1 MEISATKRTIKGS
14 KVKQL
19 RNQGLIPGS
28 IFSTKSSRAKAESTD
43 ISIEQISFL
52 KLYKE
57 AGESTLIKVKIESDK
72 TRECLISEVQFHP
85 VTLNIRSVN
94 FYEVDLTEKITA
106 NIPVEIIGE
115 ELNPIIKSGD
125 AILLSVLSE
134 IEVECLPRD
143 LPQHFEVDVSKLRE
157 VGDMISI
164 ADAIHVDESKVTILT
179 DKTEIL
185 VKLDHAQQQEEVV
198 EEAKSV
204 DDVEVLD
211 KGKKEDDEE
220 EGGEKSD
227 SKSDQS

>member
-19 RNQGLIPGS
+19 RTQGLIPGS

-125 AILLSVLSE
+125 AILLNVLSE

-143 LPQHFEVDVSKLRE
+143 LPQHFEVDVSNLKE

-185 VKLDHAQQQEEVV
+185 VKLDHAQQQETAE
-198 EEAKSV
+198 EEAKTV

-220 EGGEKSD
+220 EGEKSD
-227 SKSDQS
+227 GKSDQS

>member
-19 RNQGLIPGS
+19 RTQGLIPGS

-57 AGESTLIKVKIESDK
+57 AGESTLIKVKIEGDK

-125 AILLSVLSE
+125 AILLNVLSE

-143 LPQHFEVDVSKLRE
+143 LPQHFEVDVSNLKE

-185 VKLDHAQQQEEVV
+185 VKLDHAQQQETAE
-198 EEAKSV
+198 EEAKTV

-220 EGGEKSD
+220 EGEKSD
-227 SKSDQS
+227 GKSDQS